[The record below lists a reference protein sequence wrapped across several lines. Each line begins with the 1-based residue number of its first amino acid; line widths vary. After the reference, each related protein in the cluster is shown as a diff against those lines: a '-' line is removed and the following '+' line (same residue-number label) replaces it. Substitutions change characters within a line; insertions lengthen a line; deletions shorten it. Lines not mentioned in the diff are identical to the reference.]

1 MALPD
6 VPLGNVLVGG
16 GIVAVAGGAAKL
28 LGGRVL
34 DWWYQHRENRR
45 DRVREWH
52 DEVLDLLTEVRS
64 VGVSVQTNREIPFDE
79 IEELKSETVDL
90 RKKVDPF
97 PIGVRQMVDAEVLGK
112 TRAAA
117 ALAFHLTHFPHP
129 EEDASVSKLIEHQ
142 YEILERLGTDT
153 SVEVDEAL
161 ELIGD
166 FQMPEKDLD
175 VSPDEV
181 DTVLEDFEEEA
192 RERFDGTVDTVDEL
206 LDLPWETLD
215 EVISEEARKQ
225 MIEYGIDQYYQIAL
239 LDKPQQAKSA
249 LSGSME
255 ELFG

>member
-6 VPLGNVLVGG
+6 APLGDVLLGG
-16 GIVAVAGGAAKL
+16 GLLAVAGGAAKL
-28 LGGRVL
+28 LGDHFLG
-34 DWWYQHRENRR
+34 WFREYRANRR
-45 DRVREWH
+45 ERVREWH
-52 DEVLDLLTEVRS
+52 NEVLGLLTEVRS
-64 VGVSVQTNREIPFDE
+64 VGVSVQTSREVPFDE
-79 IEELKSETVDL
+79 IEELKPKTVEL

-97 PIGVRQMVDAEVLGK
+97 PVSVRRMVDAEVLGK

-129 EEDASVSKLIEHQ
+129 EEDASVSKLIKHQ

-166 FQMPEKDLD
+166 FQMPEKSLD

-181 DTVLEDFEEEA
+181 DTVLEDFEDEA

-215 EVISEEARKQ
+215 RVISEETRKQ

-239 LDKPQQAKSA
+239 LDKPQETKSA
-249 LSGSME
+249 LSRSMH